1 MKNTPF
7 SSLMALVVSLVVAIP
22 AFAAEEVNLYSYR
35 QQSLLQ
41 PLTDAFTAET
51 GIKVNV
57 VHAEKG
63 LTEKIKAAGANNPAD
78 LVLTV
83 DIGRLEEVRA
93 AGLFEPVNSALIN
106 EVIPAHLRHPE
117 NLWFALTTR
126 ARVIYAHKDRVAAG
140 ELNSL
145 NDLADPKWK
154 GRICTRSG
162 KHVYNIGL
170 IASVIAEDGEAA
182 AETWL
187 RGVKD
192 NLARKPQ
199 GNDRAQAKAIFEG
212 QCDLAIANR
221 YYMGKMYYNTKS
233 PEQQQWAENIR
244 VEYLDQQVGGRGQ
257 HINISGAGLLKT
269 AKNKANAI
277 KLLEFLA
284 GEQAQGLYAT
294 ANFEE
299 PVRQGIQTDEYIES
313 LGDFKADRISLQA
326 VAEQRAAAARLVD
339 RVGFDM

>member
-1 MKNTPF
+1 MNKSVF
-7 SSLMALVVSLVVAIP
+7 SSLVAVLASLVVATP
-22 AFAAEEVNLYSYR
+22 AIAAEEVNLYSYR

-63 LTEKIKAAGANNPAD
+63 LAEKIKAAGANNPAD

-93 AGLFEPVNSALIN
+93 AGLFEAVDSPVLND
-106 EVIPAHLRHPE
+106 VVPAHLRHPE

-126 ARVIYAHKDRVAAG
+126 ARVVYAHKDRVKEG
-140 ELNSL
+140 ELASL

-170 IASVIAEDGEAA
+170 IASVIAEDGEEA

-221 YYMGKMYYNTKS
+221 YYMGKMFYNTKS
-233 PEQQQWAENIR
+233 PEQQQWAEQIR

-257 HINISGAGLLKT
+257 HINISGAGLLNT
-269 AKNKANAI
+269 AKNKGNAI
-277 KLLEFLA
+277 KLLEFLV
-284 GEQAQGLYAT
+284 GETAQGLYAT

-299 PVRQGIQTDEYIES
+299 PVRAGIKTDEFIES
-313 LGDFKADRISLQA
+313 LGDFKSDRISLQD
-326 VAEQRAAAARLVD
+326 VADQRAAAARLVD

>member
-1 MKNTPF
+1 MKYSVFLIITMLT
-7 SSLMALVVSLVVAIP
+7 SLLAQPS
-22 AFAAEEVNLYSYR
+22 FAAQEVNLYSYR
-35 QQSLLQ
+35 QPSLLL
-41 PLTDAFTAET
+41 PLTDAFTQQT

-63 LTEKIKAAGANNPAD
+63 LVEKIKAAGANNPAD

-83 DIGRLEEVRA
+83 DIGRLEEIRA
-93 AGLFEPVNSALIN
+93 AGLFAAVDSPILNS
-106 EVIPAHLRHPE
+106 VVPANLRQPD

-126 ARVIYAHKDRVAAG
+126 ARVVYADKDRVAPG
-140 ELNSL
+140 ELQSL

-170 IASVIAEDGEAA
+170 IASVIAEDGEAV
-182 AETWL
+182 AESWL
-187 RGVKD
+187 RGLKA

-212 QCDLAIANR
+212 QCDLAIANL

-233 PEQQQWAENIR
+233 PEQQEWAEQVR
-244 VEYLDQQVGGRGQ
+244 VVYLDQQVGGRGQ

-269 AKNKANAI
+269 AKHKQNAI
-277 KLLEFLA
+277 KLLEFLV
-284 GEQAQGLYAT
+284 GEQAQTLYAT

-313 LGDFKADRISLQA
+313 FGQFKIDQVSLQA

-339 RVGFDM
+339 RVGFDL

>member
-1 MKNTPF
+1 MKKLGFF
-7 SSLMALVVSLVVAIP
+7 STLPMLVSLLVTTPSYAS
-22 AFAAEEVNLYSYR
+22 EEVNLYSYR

-63 LTEKIKAAGANNPAD
+63 LAEKIKAAGANNPAD

-93 AGLFEPVNSALIN
+93 AGLFAPVDSAVLN
-106 EVIPAHLRHPE
+106 EVVPPHLRHPD

-126 ARVIYAHKDRVAAG
+126 ARVIYADKDRVKEG
-140 ELNSL
+140 ELQSL

-187 RGVKD
+187 RGLKA

-212 QCDLAIANR
+212 QCDIAIANR
-221 YYMGKMYYNTKS
+221 YYMGKMFYNTKS
-233 PEQQQWAENIR
+233 PEQQQWAEQIR
-244 VEYLDQQVGGRGQ
+244 VVYLDQQVGGRGQ
-257 HINISGAGLLKT
+257 HINISGAGLLNT
-269 AKNKANAI
+269 AKNKQNAI
-277 KLLEFLA
+277 KLLEFLV
-284 GEQAQGLYAT
+284 GETAQGLYAT

-299 PVRQGIQTDEYIES
+299 PVREGIETDEFIES
-313 LGDFKADRISLQA
+313 LGSFKADRISLQE
-326 VAEQRAAAARLVD
+326 VAKQRAAAARLVD
-339 RVGFDM
+339 RVGFDL

>member
-1 MKNTPF
+1 MKKFGFF
-7 SSLMALVVSLVVAIP
+7 STLPLLASLLVAGPSYAG
-22 AFAAEEVNLYSYR
+22 EEVNLYSYR

-63 LTEKIKAAGANNPAD
+63 LAEKIKAAGANNPAD

-93 AGLFEPVNSALIN
+93 AGLLAPVNSPVLN
-106 EVIPAHLRHPE
+106 EVVPSHLRHPD

-126 ARVIYAHKDRVAAG
+126 ARVIYADKDRVKEG
-140 ELNSL
+140 ELKSL

-170 IASVIAEDGEAA
+170 IASVIAEDGEAV

-187 RGVKD
+187 RGVKA

-212 QCDLAIANR
+212 QCDIAIANR
-221 YYMGKMYYNTKS
+221 YYMGKMFYNTKS
-233 PEQQQWAENIR
+233 PEQQQWAEQIR
-244 VEYLDQQVGGRGQ
+244 VVYLDQQVGGRGQ
-257 HINISGAGLLKT
+257 HINISGAGLLNT
-269 AKNKANAI
+269 AKNKDNAI
-277 KLLEFLA
+277 KLLEFLV
-284 GEQAQGLYAT
+284 GETAQGLYAT

-299 PVRQGIQTDEYIES
+299 PVREGIETDEFIES
-313 LGDFKADRISLQA
+313 LGSFKADRISLQE

-339 RVGFDM
+339 RVGFDL

>member
-1 MKNTPF
+1 MKKFGFF
-7 SSLMALVVSLVVAIP
+7 STLPIFASLLL
-22 AFAAEEVNLYSYR
+22 AAPSYASEEVNLYSYR

-63 LTEKIKAAGANNPAD
+63 LAEKIKAAGANNPAD

-93 AGLFEPVNSALIN
+93 AGLFAPVNSAVLN
-106 EVIPAHLRHPE
+106 EVVPPHLRHPE

-126 ARVIYAHKDRVAAG
+126 ARVIYADKDRVKEG
-140 ELNSL
+140 ELKSL
-145 NDLADPKWK
+145 NDLADAKWK

-170 IASVIAEDGEAA
+170 IASVIAEDGEAV

-187 RGVKD
+187 RGVKA

-212 QCDLAIANR
+212 QCDIAIANR
-221 YYMGKMYYNTKS
+221 YYMGKMFYNTKS
-233 PEQQQWAENIR
+233 PEQQQWAEQIR
-244 VEYLDQQVGGRGQ
+244 VVYLDQQVGGRGQ
-257 HINISGAGLLKT
+257 HINISGAGLLNT
-269 AKNKANAI
+269 AKNKDNAI
-277 KLLEFLA
+277 KLLEFLV
-284 GEQAQGLYAT
+284 GETAQGLYAT

-299 PVRQGIQTDEYIES
+299 PVREGIETDELIES
-313 LGDFKADRISLQA
+313 LGSFKADRISLQE
-326 VAEQRAAAARLVD
+326 VAKQRAAAARLVD
-339 RVGFDM
+339 RVGFDL